1 MPPLTHRSPAPP
13 WATVPAALAV
23 AGAVDT
29 AAARAADAPWKA
41 GVATV
46 AITPDGPIW
55 MAGYAARN
63 KPSEGTALDLFAK
76 ALALEDAGGTKL
88 VIVTMDLIG
97 LPRSLRD
104 AVAKQAQEKY
114 HLPPASLLLN
124 ASHTHCGPVVR
135 SGGSV
140 MYDLPPG
147 QSERLDHY
155 IAG

>member
-1 MPPLTHRSPAPP
+1 MPRRVHGLPTPVTLI
-13 WATVPAALAV
+13 ATLVLAV
-23 AGAVDT
+23 AAGRAP
-29 AAARAADAPWKA
+29 ARPADAPWKA

-63 KPSEGTALDLFAK
+63 KPSEGTTQDLFAK

-135 SGGSV
+135 S
-140 MYDLPPG
+140 
-147 QSERLDHY
+147 
-155 IAG
+155 